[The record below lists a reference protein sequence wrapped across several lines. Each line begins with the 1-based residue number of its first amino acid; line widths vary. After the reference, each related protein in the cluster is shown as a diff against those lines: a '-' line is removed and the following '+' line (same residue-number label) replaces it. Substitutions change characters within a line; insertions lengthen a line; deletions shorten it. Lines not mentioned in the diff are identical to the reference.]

1 MIENVLPGLDMIN
14 LLCRVLFNFRKEH
27 ITFVCDIEKMSHQFK
42 VNVVHRNYLR
52 SLWWND
58 GDLHKDQTQTRM
70 SVHLFGAV
78 SSPGCANFDLKQAP
92 TDVDALFEPDIANL
106 IREALYVNN

>member
-1 MIENVLPGLDMIN
+1 
-14 LLCRVLFNFRKEH
+14 
-27 ITFVCDIEKMSHQFK
+27 MSHQFK

-52 SLWWND
+52 SLWLND

-70 SVHLFGAV
+70 SVYLFGAV
-78 SSPGCANFDLKQAP
+78 SSSGCANFDLKQAP